1 VLYNEQRHVGAFIY
15 VLFHDIEIITNDEA
29 LFSTIFPQIK
39 VYVKK
44 KKRDNERIILD
55 GGRESLIP
63 SYTYIIYQNMHNW
76 QYITYLDMR
85 NPVNIS

>member
-1 VLYNEQRHVGAFIY
+1 MDPWILRSIFHLHTKISFNIHALYDIFVLYNEQRHVGAFIY

-55 GGRESLIP
+55 GGR
-63 SYTYIIYQNMHNW
+63 
-76 QYITYLDMR
+76 
-85 NPVNIS
+85 

>member
-29 LFSTIFPQIK
+29 LFLTIFLQIK
-39 VYVKK
+39 AYVKK
-44 KKRDNERIILD
+44 KRMKKMILD
-55 GGRESLIP
+55 GGRSSLIP
-63 SYTYIIYQNMHNW
+63 FYSYIINQKLHSW
-76 QYITYLDMR
+76 QYVTYLDMR